1 MSGTKPN
8 WGAKSKANSLPKR
21 IDMSDLGD
29 DNVILKEVNKQSL
42 YPDPNQPRQEFNE
55 ESLTELKTSIEKNGL
70 LQPILVTE
78 EPQGDDKKYR
88 IIAGERRWRAIMA
101 SDSIKRIQVVIRN
114 DISDELKILLAQI
127 AENIHRENMTV
138 IETATS
144 YKRVLEAVN
153 GDVDR
158 AIQLLHISRTRFS
171 TTIGLNNADEQVKE
185 LAQEGI
191 TKDVDALASLNVLAN
206 LNSEKA
212 TEAIEQIR
220 TGEISKKGLRK
231 TVSELVKEEKQAKKQ
246 NNNTQTNDSTSDK
259 TAKNN
264 RAKKERIYSV
274 DFSQSLME
282 DLVAF
287 LIERQNDDENLFI
300 KDVLLALKNA
310 KK

>member
-1 MSGTKPN
+1 MSEKKPN
-8 WGAKSKANSLPKR
+8 WGAKSKTTSLPKR

-55 ESLTELKTSIEKNGL
+55 ESLAELKTSIEKNGL

-101 SDSIKRIQVVIRN
+101 SDSIHRIQVVIRN

-127 AENIHRENMTV
+127 SENIHRENMTV

-171 TTIGLNNADEQVKE
+171 TTIGLNNADELVKE

-191 TKDVDALASLNVLAN
+191 TKDVDALASLNVLAS

-246 NNNTQTNDSTSDK
+246 SNNNTSDK
-259 TAKNN
+259 ATKNI
-264 RAKKERIYSV
+264 RAKKERVFSV
-274 DFSQSLME
+274 DLSQSLME

-287 LIERQNDDENLFI
+287 LIERQDDEENAFI

>member
-1 MSGTKPN
+1 MSEKKPN
-8 WGAKSKANSLPKR
+8 WGAKNKTTSLPKR

-55 ESLTELKTSIEKNGL
+55 ESLAELKTSIEKNGL

-101 SDSIKRIQVVIRN
+101 SDSIHRIQVVIRN

-127 AENIHRENMTV
+127 SENIHRENMTV

-171 TTIGLNNADEQVKE
+171 TTIGLNNADELVKE

-191 TKDVDALASLNVLAN
+191 TKDVDALASLNVLAS

-246 NNNTQTNDSTSDK
+246 SNNNTSDK
-259 TAKNN
+259 ATKNI
-264 RAKKERIYSV
+264 RAKKERVFSV
-274 DFSQSLME
+274 DLSQSLME

-287 LIERQNDDENLFI
+287 LIERQDDEENAFI